1 MIQQGRL
8 LTSDAKIKTVLAGVR
23 RIALCGAS
31 DRPDRPSHQVM
42 AALLHWGYEV
52 VPVNPRLAGANIL
65 GQPVVGQLADIDG
78 PVDMVDL
85 FINSARVGALV
96 DEALVLGQPLIWMQQ
111 GVIDE
116 AAAKRAVTAGC
127 PVVMDRCPKIDIP
140 MLGVQTPTSV
150 IQSEL

>member
-1 MIQQGRL
+1 MRQQGRL
-8 LTSDAKIKTVLAGVR
+8 LTTDVEIKTALARVR

-31 DRPDRPSHQVM
+31 DRLDRPSHQVM

-65 GQPVVGQLADIDG
+65 GQPVIGQLADIDG

-127 PVVMDRCPKIDIP
+127 LVVMDRCPKIDIP

-150 IQSEL
+150 IQSAL